1 MIIQGVNLET
11 GQEFQTVAP
20 EIDKSFLSSISD
32 MSVSDEAIK
41 KYIDNLNVS
50 ADVKSL
56 LFQFTKITLKV
67 GDFLL
72 KIGRKIIEFVCLLY
86 KEYKHATFGMLFGA
100 IVGFLIS
107 SIPVLGVILGAVFTP
122 IAIGLGLVL
131 GLNEDI
137 KDLQLERKIAAIV
150 AKFDPLKVVP
160 VQ

>member
-20 EIDKSFLSSISD
+20 EIDSDFLSSMTN
-32 MSVSDEAIK
+32 MSMDDEAIK
-41 KYIDNLNVS
+41 KSIDNLNVS

-56 LFQFTKITLKV
+56 LFKFAKITLKV

-72 KIGRKIIEFVCLLY
+72 KIGRKLIEFVCLLY
-86 KEYKHATFGMLFGA
+86 KEYQHATFGMLFGA

-107 SIPVLGVILGAVFTP
+107 SIPILGIVLGAVFTP

-131 GLNEDI
+131 GLKEDF
-137 KDLQLERKIAAIV
+137 KDRQLQRKITEIV
-150 AKFDPLKVVP
+150 AKFDPLKVVN
-160 VQ
+160 V

>member
-1 MIIQGVNLET
+1 MILKGVNLET
-11 GQEFQTVAP
+11 GQEFQTVSP
-20 EIDKSFLSSISD
+20 NFDNEFLSLMSGT
-32 MSVSDEAIK
+32 SVSDEEIK
-41 KYIDNLNVS
+41 RYIDNLNIS

-56 LFQFTKITLKV
+56 LFQFTKITLKA

-72 KIGRKIIEFVCLLY
+72 KIGRKIVEFVYLLY

-122 IAIGLGLVL
+122 IAIGLGLIL

-137 KDLQLERKIAAIV
+137 KDKHLERKITEIV

-160 VQ
+160 V